1 MSWITGCSLSPQQF
15 PLPPSHGLFI
25 FHLCFPG
32 SQGPHILHQA
42 DRQQVTPSP
51 TVGAVLC
58 LVTRSCLTVTPWTV
72 AHQAPLSMG
81 ILPGKNTG
89 VGCHALLQGIF
100 PTQMLNPGL
109 PPYRQILYHL
119 GHQGS
124 P

>member
-58 LVTRSCLTVTPWTV
+58 LVTRSCLTGTPWTV

-109 PPYRQILYHL
+109 PPYRQILYRL
-119 GHQGS
+119 SHQGS